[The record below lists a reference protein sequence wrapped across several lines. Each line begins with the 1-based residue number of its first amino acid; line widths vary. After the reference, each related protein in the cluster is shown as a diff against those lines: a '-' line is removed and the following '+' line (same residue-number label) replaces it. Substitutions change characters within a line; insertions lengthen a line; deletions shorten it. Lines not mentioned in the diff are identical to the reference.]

1 MPRYGDLEHVE
12 KFVSDMINRSEIGY
26 AGVQILSELY
36 AMPTADVAPVVH
48 GRWVCLFSDDMSAKV
63 VDGAVQECCKCSVCD
78 EYLVGSE
85 EYQVIGLYCP
95 NCGAKMD
102 LEVQDEVSKET
113 CCN

>member
-36 AMPTADVAPVVH
+36 VMPTADVAPVVH
-48 GRWVCLFSDDMSAKV
+48 AKEIPSMKYGTI
-63 VDGAVQECCKCSVCD
+63 DPLVQTECSNCGCGHRKGII
-78 EYLVGSE
+78 YNG
-85 EYQVIGLYCP
+85 GFKHCP

-102 LEVQDEVSKET
+102 ERRSDEQP
-113 CCN
+113 